1 MDLIGPVR
9 QDHPLWLL
17 LVESGGTSTTA
28 RYGDSGDNFDLWKDI
43 ELMDAAAEKIA
54 EQRILFLKKDSRVLV
69 LHASLLEAFLS

>member
-54 EQRILFLKKDSRVLV
+54 EQRILFFKKDSRVLV